1 MTFWKLKASLMTCGG
16 QNHVIWL
23 QITYIDFKR
32 LIIKLF
38 VAMILHI
45 CVCCTSL
52 FFSTRP
58 QKSATLPPFLAEVL
72 LLSRAVSRKDGRV
85 VLFFSGLNSSYFK
98 YLSFLICNVFYL
110 QNCSR
115 NEIVSFKKLLTWNDL
130 ALVEKHKL
138 YLCTFS
144 FILSILR
151 KEDQNLIKSVIQFY
165 LRQSRICITKLCNG
179 TNQLTQLQHDNVA
192 TKVI

>member
-1 MTFWKLKASLMTCGG
+1 MSQWYCTF
-16 QNHVIWL
+16 V
-23 QITYIDFKR
+23 
-32 LIIKLF
+32 F
-38 VAMILHI
+38 VAQVYFFQLDHKK
-45 CVCCTSL
+45 VQL
-52 FFSTRP
+52 FHLFW
-58 QKSATLPPFLAEVL
+58 QVL
-72 LLSRAVSRKDGRV
+72 L
-85 VLFFSGLNSSYFK
+85 FK
-98 YLSFLICNVFYL
+98 YLSIFIHEKNQVHFSYIYFNFSLVFSICNVFYL
-110 QNCSR
+110 
-115 NEIVSFKKLLTWNDL
+115 SFKKLLTWNDL

>member
-1 MTFWKLKASLMTCGG
+1 
-16 QNHVIWL
+16 
-23 QITYIDFKR
+23 
-32 LIIKLF
+32 
-38 VAMILHI
+38 MILHI

-58 QKSATLPPFLAEVL
+58 QKSATLPPFLTEVL
-72 LLSRAVSRKDGRV
+72 PLSRSTLVISILTKVSLD
-85 VLFFSGLNSSYFK
+85 
-98 YLSFLICNVFYL
+98 FLICNVFYL

-115 NEIVSFKKLLTWNDL
+115 NEIVSFKRLLTWNDL
-130 ALVEKHKL
+130 ALVEKHEL

-151 KEDQNLIKSVIQFY
+151 KEDQNPIKSVIQFY

-192 TKVI
+192 TKVILMVSR